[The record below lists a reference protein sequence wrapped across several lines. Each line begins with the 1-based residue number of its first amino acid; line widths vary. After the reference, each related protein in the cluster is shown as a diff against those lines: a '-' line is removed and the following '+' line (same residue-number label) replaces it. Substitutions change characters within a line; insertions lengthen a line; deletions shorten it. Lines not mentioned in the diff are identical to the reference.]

1 MEYDQTRMQ
10 LHIYNAIYKETDAV
24 YSGFAKRSGRSDC
37 AFWLLYSIRDSEDT
51 CRQKDLC
58 GQWTMSKQTV
68 NSALKGL
75 EKQGFIV
82 LEPDVDDGKSKRI
95 RLTSEGI
102 RFVRQHIDPVFELE
116 QRVLLLMGKE
126 ACAAMLDTSR
136 RYLELLK
143 KELSRQ

>member
-1 MEYDQTRMQ
+1 
-10 LHIYNAIYKETDAV
+10 
-24 YSGFAKRSGRSDC
+24 
-37 AFWLLYSIRDSEDT
+37 
-51 CRQKDLC
+51 
-58 GQWTMSKQTV
+58 MSKQTV